1 MRKRFS
7 AYAMLLVVGTICHS
21 LQAAD
26 LGGVQVHGTVS
37 QGYIY
42 SRGNNLVE
50 GSREGTADFREYA
63 LNASVAVGQRGRL
76 GAQLF
81 GRKYGVI
88 GDDRPYLDW
97 LVAEYSACDWL
108 VLRGGKLK
116 IPYGLYGETRD
127 IDSLRT
133 GILLPQG
140 VYVEYIRGAYRA
152 MWGGALSG
160 DVRTDA
166 LGCIS
171 YSLQYG
177 STSVDDAKDEMTR
190 LTSNRDMVVNSIDE
204 DVAVSLALT
213 WRTPLEGVRLGYS
226 FSYTRFVLHGTTGT
240 GIPFNTEPMG
250 QKIAVVSAE
259 YSLGSVALMAEGV
272 HGTIDTTF
280 LFDDSDAAPVG
291 RPLPTDMGYDS
302 EFRGFY
308 ISGNYRFGDRFFL
321 GGGYSQFEFDQ
332 RNRIVASNTTWA
344 EAVSQDDVFLS
355 ARLDVTANLVLKI
368 EQHFISGQAG
378 AFQSENPEG
387 VADDWSVTL
396 AKASYV
402 F

>member
-1 MRKRFS
+1 MRPHFS
-7 AYAMLLVVGTICHS
+7 TYALLLVFGAVCHN

-26 LGGVQVHGTVS
+26 LGGVQVHGIVS

-42 SRGNNLVE
+42 SRGNNFIE
-50 GSREGTADFREYA
+50 GSRDGTGNFREYGM
-63 LNASVAVGQRGRL
+63 NASVNVGQRGRL

-81 GRKYGVI
+81 GRTYGVV
-88 GDDRPYLDW
+88 GDDKPYLDW
-97 LVAEYSACDWL
+97 LVAEYAAYDWL

-116 IPYGLYGETRD
+116 LPYGLYGETRD

-140 VYVEYIRGAYRA
+140 VYVEYIRGAYCS

-160 DVRTDA
+160 AVRTDA
-166 LGCIS
+166 AGCLS

-177 STSVDDAKDEMTR
+177 ATSVEDAKDEMTR
-190 LTSNRDMVVNSIDE
+190 LTSNREMVVKSID
-204 DVAVSLALT
+204 DDLAVSLAVT
-213 WRTPLEGVRLGYS
+213 WRPPLEGVRLGAS
-226 FSYTRFVLHGTTGT
+226 FSCTRFVLNGTTET
-240 GIPFNTEPMG
+240 GIPFHTGPMD
-250 QKIAVVSAE
+250 QQIAVVSAE
-259 YSLGSVALMAEGV
+259 YSLGSVAVMAEGV

-280 LFDDSDAAPVG
+280 LFDDAAVPPGG
-291 RPLPTDMGYDS
+291 RPLPTEMVYDS

-321 GGGYSQFEFDQ
+321 GGGYSQFVFDQ
-332 RNRIVASNTTWA
+332 RNHIPASNTTWA
-344 EAVSQDDVFLS
+344 EELSQDDIFVS
-355 ARLDVTANLVLKI
+355 ARLDVTANLVLKL
-368 EQHFISGQAG
+368 EQHFIAGQAG
-378 AFQSENPEG
+378 AFRSENLDG
-387 VADDWSVTL
+387 VVDDWSVTL